1 MTATHPRQPDSTTQ
15 AALDALR
22 AWLPTDTLLHRLERQ
37 LRAAGADFD
46 TIDER
51 ITETLGI
58 SLRDWHGYHAVT
70 RAADRYQH
78 QPPRDNNSDEG
89 APIT

>member
-1 MTATHPRQPDSTTQ
+1 MTAARPAQPDPATQ

-22 AWLPTDTLLHRLERQ
+22 AWVPAHTVLHRLERQ

-51 ITETLGI
+51 ITEALGV
-58 SLRDWHGYHAVT
+58 SLHDWHGYNAVT
-70 RAADRYQH
+70 RATDRYQH
-78 QPPRDNNSDEG
+78 ATPHDITDEG
-89 APIT
+89 APID